1 MDVYI
6 NSKGNAMI
14 IEKWKVNLSQGTEGY
29 KAYKK
34 MDNSI
39 ISNFRV
45 TDDSR
50 KMYEYL

>member
-34 MDNSI
+34 WTIQS
-39 ISNFRV
+39 
-45 TDDSR
+45 
-50 KMYEYL
+50 YLILE